1 MAKLKAPV
9 MLTILDGFGIGDV
22 NDPTNAVV
30 QAKPE
35 NFFKIMGNLSAYTIT
50 GIGSRCRLTGRPNG

>member
-35 NFFKIMGNLSAYTIT
+35 NFLKLWETYPHTQLQHRVS
-50 GIGSRCRLTGRPNG
+50 L

>member
-35 NFFKIMGNLSAYTIT
+35 NFFKNYGKPIRIHNYRHRVSL
-50 GIGSRCRLTGRPNG
+50 